1 MATTVC
7 DVACMLM
14 ESTVR
19 NWCDIQYVGL
29 YIVFHFVEVPNILN
43 TTCCQQ
49 TRHFFKV
56 ISQSSY
62 KLPELYQRRNRS
74 ILFNN
79 NIIIMYDIFIF
90 IFYC

>member
-1 MATTVC
+1 MATTVM
-7 DVACMLM
+7 CMLM

-43 TTCCQQ
+43 ICCQQ

-62 KLPELYQRRNRS
+62 KLPELYQRRKR
-74 ILFNN
+74 ILFNLT
-79 NIIIMYDIFIF
+79 YFIAK
-90 IFYC
+90 